1 MEFKFQ
7 RHSSKL
13 SFLFLSHYQSA
24 LESLL
29 AGYIEKKFTIV
40 IKLDISEI
48 KIAWSNLTEP
58 FISNHQFETFKICFL
73 SVTINPL
80 FISSPSSWGA
90 SPIIIEKLMVSVLH
104 KELEYKV
111 EKLKN
116 KKVGGHAAE
125 DQSTQSFTVM
135 ID

>member
-1 MEFKFQ
+1 MQAIF
-7 RHSSKL
+7 
-13 SFLFLSHYQSA
+13 
-24 LESLL
+24 
-29 AGYIEKKFTIV
+29 EKKLTIV

-48 KIAWSNLTEP
+48 KIAWSNLPVLSP
-58 FISNHQFETFKICFL
+58 FILNNHQFETFKICFL
-73 SVTINPL
+73 SVTVNPLLSLSGGL

-90 SPIIIEKLMVSVLH
+90 STIIIEKPMVSVVH

-125 DQSTQSFTVM
+125 DQSKQSFTVM

>member
-48 KIAWSNLTEP
+48 KIAWSNLPEP